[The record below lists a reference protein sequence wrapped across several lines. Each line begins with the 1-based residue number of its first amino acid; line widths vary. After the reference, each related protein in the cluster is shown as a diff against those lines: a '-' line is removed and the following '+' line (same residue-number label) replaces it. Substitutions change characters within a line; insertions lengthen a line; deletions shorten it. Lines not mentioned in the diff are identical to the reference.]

1 MFCWIDR
8 PRVVAHLQCPAPNR
22 RGRRGD
28 LEMKKLLL
36 ASVCALALGGVS
48 NAYAQGWAASVDG
61 DYTHTQYNLGPG
73 SAVDGYDVN
82 GAVVVPWTWL
92 GIGLELN
99 AGSHGV

>member
-1 MFCWIDR
+1 MFCWIYNGR
-8 PRVVAHLQCPAPNR
+8 MIAKSRSPPRISAER
-22 RGRRGD
+22 KGD

-48 NAYAQGWAASVDG
+48 NAYAQPWAASVDG
-61 DYTHTQYNLGPG
+61 DYTHTQFNLGPG

-82 GAVVVPWTWL
+82 GAIDLPWTWL

-99 AGSHGV
+99 